1 MRLQTRKDCEE
12 QNRAWRLLREDVRL
26 INAEKAGLALE
37 LTTCRQW
44 VDRWRSRALKAEA
57 ANRAL
62 HAENVK
68 LLAKLAEQD
77 EENECDD

>member
-1 MRLQTRKDCEE
+1 MRIQTKQDCEQ
-12 QNRAWRLLREDVRL
+12 QNRRWRLLNEDHDNL
-26 INAEKAGLALE
+26 KAEKAAMAAE
-37 LTTCRQW
+37 LTATRQW
-44 VDRWRSRALKAEA
+44 SDRWRGRALKAEA